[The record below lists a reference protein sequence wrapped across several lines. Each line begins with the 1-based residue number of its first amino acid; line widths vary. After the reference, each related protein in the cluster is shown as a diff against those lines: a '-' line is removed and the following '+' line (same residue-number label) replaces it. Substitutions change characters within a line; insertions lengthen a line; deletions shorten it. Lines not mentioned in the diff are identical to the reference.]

1 MSDRS
6 VSSISGCAPT
16 LKVTAERRQRY
27 HNYSD
32 DWCTSPSH
40 KADAEMQV
48 RNGKKVKRDKKPLNT
63 FTKQAE
69 PLLVS
74 AIRRGGKKAQ
84 LLFGVVTVAWIY

>member
-1 MSDRS
+1 
-6 VSSISGCAPT
+6 
-16 LKVTAERRQRY
+16 
-27 HNYSD
+27 
-32 DWCTSPSH
+32 
-40 KADAEMQV
+40 MQV

-84 LLFGVVTVAWIY
+84 LLFGVVTVA